1 MKFSITI
8 PTYKARYLDEAIR
21 SIVNQTY
28 AEWELVIVD
37 DCSPEDLRSIV
48 NTYLKDSRIHYYRNK
63 NNCGAVDLVDN
74 WNISLGY
81 CTGDYV
87 ICIGDDD
94 RLLPNC
100 LEDYCKLIEQHPGLN
115 VYHTRTEIID
125 EQGELIALQ
134 EQRPEWESAISMLW
148 NRWDHRDRQYIG
160 DFCYD
165 TRYLKHAGGYYKL
178 PLAWGADDIT
188 ALLAAKEKGIANM
201 QEIGFQYRENQHSIS
216 SSTANKKQKIQAC
229 LAQYL
234 WANDFIKQMESTLL
248 SPLDSKYLKTIQV
261 PRDEHFL
268 CTFTRDCK
276 EYISGSPLR
285 ALWCYRQLQPLH
297 YGKNMFLKWLI
308 KSYYSK

>member
-21 SIVNQTY
+21 SVVDQTY
-28 AEWELVIVD
+28 TDWELVIVD
-37 DCSPEDLRSIV
+37 DCSPEDLRSIAEP
-48 NTYLKDSRIHYYRNK
+48 YLRDSRVSYYRNDK
-63 NNCGAVDLVDN
+63 NCGAVDLVDN
-74 WNISLGY
+74 WNICLGY

-100 LEDYCKLIEQHPGLN
+100 LEDYRSVIESYPGLN

-125 EQGELIALQ
+125 EKGEVCSLQ
-134 EQRPEWESAISMLW
+134 EQRPEWESALSMLW

-165 TRYLKHAGGYYKL
+165 TRYLKQAGGYYKL
-178 PLAWGADDIT
+178 PLAWGSDDIT
-188 ALLAAKEKGIANM
+188 ALLAARDKGIANV
-201 QEIGFQYRENQHSIS
+201 QEMGFQYRENRHSIS
-216 SSTANKKQKIQAC
+216 SSMTNKKLKIEAC

-234 WANDFIKQMESTLL
+234 WADDFIRQLEDTEL
-248 SPLDSKYLKTIQV
+248 SALDRKYLKTIQN

-276 EYISGSPLR
+276 EYISGSPQR
-285 ALWCYRQLQPLH
+285 ALWCYRQLQHLH
-297 YGKNMFLKWLI
+297 YGKGTFLKWFI
-308 KSYYSK
+308 KSFRP